1 MTRLTAVPGRWRTLV
16 QRTGAPTATALA
28 ALAVAVTAIQYVVL
42 PSVGVPADGTLQY
55 RLLHFD
61 TAHPYRVWTLVTSVV
76 AHDGFLHVAI
86 NAHLLIGFGSIIE
99 PEDGTRSFLLA
110 VVAGA
115 TGAHAAAILLDAALA
130 ATGGYVGASGAAFG
144 LLGWLSGH
152 SPRRRLPTIPPAPA
166 WVVTIF
172 VTAAS
177 IIAVAVFGV
186 GAFGIGH
193 VPHVGAVVAGAA
205 VGCLSR

>member
-28 ALAVAVTAIQYVVL
+28 A
-42 PSVGVPADGTLQY
+42 
-55 RLLHFD
+55 
-61 TAHPYRVWTLVTSVV
+61 
-76 AHDGFLHVAI
+76 
-86 NAHLLIGFGSIIE
+86 
-99 PEDGTRSFLLA
+99 
-110 VVAGA
+110 
-115 TGAHAAAILLDAALA
+115 
-130 ATGGYVGASGAAFG
+130 TGGYVGASGAAFG
-144 LLGWLSGH
+144 LLGWLSGQ